1 MVHSFWGHTMTH
13 LLAALPLI
21 KRILLLPRLRNCLPL
36 GGFDLVAKADG
47 FSPTAS
53 ALFHID

>member
-1 MVHSFWGHTMTH
+1 MTD

-21 KRILLLPRLRNCLPL
+21 KRILLLPKLRNCLPL